1 MATQTRTQLQAKR
14 LAGAAGELF
23 KEGKV
28 DEAVEKFSEA
38 LEIISSEDVVNE
50 AGIKIKKGIL
60 LNRSAALIKIGEDE
74 IVVEDCTEVLE
85 MDPGNSKALFRRAMS
100 LVNLDRWQEAVRRRP
115 RMLQGPP
122 LPAASRQPPSTHRP
136 SPLTTRATGLCSYR
150 MPKRPP
156 RRKRAP
162 GAWCRKSKRSS
173 SRGRS
178 PRATRRRP
186 SLAPPAR
193 QSSSHRSSS
202 SAACWHPHSAAC

>member
-74 IVVEDCTEVLE
+74 IVCVQRSFLDIQRMMQNPQSVIQSTTEAH
-85 MDPGNSKALFRRAMS
+85 GAR
-100 LVNLDRWQEAVRRRP
+100 
-115 RMLQGPP
+115 GP
-122 LPAASRQPPSTHRP
+122 LN
-136 SPLTTRATGLCSYR
+136 
-150 MPKRPP
+150 P
-156 RRKRAP
+156 RRLVA
-162 GAWCRKSKRSS
+162 
-173 SRGRS
+173 
-178 PRATRRRP
+178 
-186 SLAPPAR
+186 
-193 QSSSHRSSS
+193 Q
-202 SAACWHPHSAAC
+202 